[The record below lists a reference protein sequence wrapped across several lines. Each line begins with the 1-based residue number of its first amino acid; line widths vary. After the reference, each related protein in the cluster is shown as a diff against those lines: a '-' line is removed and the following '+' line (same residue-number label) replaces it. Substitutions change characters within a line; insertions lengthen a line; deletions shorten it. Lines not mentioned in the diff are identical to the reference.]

1 MGFRWSPVQIG
12 PARPLVVISTHLPI
26 IWPFLPPPQ
35 PPDGCSGARALTC
48 KAIRNKNR
56 FPLRSGSPFQ
66 LLCLELDSYADS
78 YAQKLLLMC
87 WLEKPEGR
95 SECGPTTA
103 VSRVQLNEGR

>member
-12 PARPLVVISTHLPI
+12 PARPLLVIYAHLTLTEVDLATPI
-26 IWPFLPPPQ
+26 PPKE
-35 PPDGCSGARALTC
+35 CSGGRALTC